1 MSRRDLEKSPSVARY
16 PELTARPFNCSGLP
30 GCAGYAERHRH
41 CRCAR
46 PLQRHGDVINKRIA
60 DGEILRSIC
69 GDDTTPA
76 KSTLLAWLADDDNTA
91 FGPSM
96 RRCAR
101 SRPTASTTKWV
112 EIAGMGVLDVPALA
126 GLIL

>member
-1 MSRRDLEKSPSVARY
+1 M
-16 PELTARPFNCSGLP
+16 TARPFNCSGLP

-91 FGPSM
+91 FGPSAQVREIQADGFDDEM
-96 RRCAR
+96 GRDCRDGRLGR
-101 SRPTASTTKWV
+101 SCTGWTDFMIFGAV
-112 EIAGMGVLDVPALA
+112 
-126 GLIL
+126 